1 MPQLMSSFRSKCGVA
16 QAILPSIHWVSPHG
30 NSLGRVWTE
39 KLNPWLPLSPLSL
52 CHGWTGS
59 YSSPDQEPACLK
71 STFENFPLKWQQNA
85 TTLILTG
92 YKKKKAIFLKNIRDF
107 WPLKNKIV
115 DTLSCHFSL
124 WTWKTCLPTM
134 VYWTP
139 GSYRVISLSR
149 YWCFRNE
156 IKDWLFSSSL
166 CFAEDAHVL
175 YWPY

>member
-1 MPQLMSSFRSKCGVA
+1 MWCCPGNPAQHSLGEPPWEQPGTCLNWKVKPLATSVSSVSLSWMDWLLFFTWSGTSLSK
-16 QAILPSIHWVSPHG
+16 IYFWKLPSKVTAKCYYIDF
-30 NSLGRVWTE
+30 NRL
-39 KLNPWLPLSPLSL
+39 
-52 CHGWTGS
+52 
-59 YSSPDQEPACLK
+59 Q
-71 STFENFPLKWQQNA
+71 
-85 TTLILTG
+85 
-92 YKKKKAIFLKNIRDF
+92 KKKAIFLKNIRDF

-156 IKDWLFSSSL
+156 IKDWLFSLSL